1 MKDISDRYIRNKIE
15 AYSVNNIYSI
25 VSRIVM
31 RQYLQKNFLVGIAL
45 FLFTII
51 VSMSMNGSF
60 LVKMIATSIIF
71 IGILSFFIFF
81 ETILYSDKKAYIL
94 FLIIKHFQQTKIQ
107 PYQLVTLKDIT
118 ALEASIVGT
127 KTASTLIIITILITL
142 GPVVVQKIHPLATTT
157 ITIALLLILF
167 TQILQ
172 GYADALI
179 RQAIAMYE
187 EQQAL
192 LKQLLE

>member
-1 MKDISDRYIRNKIE
+1 MKDISSRYIRKRVEYYSIIGIYSSINKIIMK
-15 AYSVNNIYSI
+15 AYIQRNLVIGLYLFIFIIIDLSIKGLTSAGFMAASI
-25 VSRIVM
+25 VS
-31 RQYLQKNFLVGIAL
+31 F
-45 FLFTII
+45 
-51 VSMSMNGSF
+51 
-60 LVKMIATSIIF
+60 IIF
-71 IGILSFFIFF
+71 SLSVFF
-81 ETILYSDKKAYIL
+81 ETLFYADKKAYIL
-94 FLIIKHFQQTKIQ
+94 FLVIKHFQQTKIQ
-107 PYQLVTLKDIT
+107 PYQIATLKDIT

-157 ITIALLLILF
+157 MTIALLLILF